1 MDFNNELRS
10 SELNYDFFDPYNVIR
25 FIMSF
30 LSRSTQE
37 SGFQTKKKKKDSKEK
52 FSDKKEEK
60 RLERKVFR
68 QKRRKKTINKSQ
80 KVKLK

>member
-10 SELNYDFFDPYNVIR
+10 SELNYDFFDPYNVIHL
-25 FIMSF
+25 IMSF

-37 SGFQTKKKKKDSKEK
+37 SGFQTKK
-52 FSDKKEEK
+52 
-60 RLERKVFR
+60 RT
-68 QKRRKKTINKSQ
+68 KKTINKSQ